1 MEVSVK
7 YRLSMSIF
15 ICMHGMLNFSCNHGP
30 PTCGG
35 TGDDLG
41 LGFQLDPIRAAF
53 PACAK

>member
-35 TGDDLG
+35 TGDDVG